1 MITAWR
7 IFVTS
12 WKNLFRNA
20 WLGLATVFVFVMA
33 LISVN
38 AVLALN
44 VLLTRVVGVLQD
56 KVDVTI
62 TFQPSAP
69 QAVITQAQ
77 FYLAG
82 LAQVAKVTVVTPE
95 EALKLFKVRHANDP
109 AMLEALSELKDN
121 PLGAEIIVKAKDAE
135 DYPFLLKA
143 VQNPQYANHIQSR
156 SYDDHQSAIAEVELV
171 ADKARMVGAVLIA
184 LFALF
189 GMLTAFNAIR
199 VAIYTQREEIN
210 IMRLVGASV
219 SFIRMPFILEGI
231 WMGAL
236 ALVISSGLLAGALYW
251 IEPMLRPTFEGADPG
266 LIGYFITQWPTVIG
280 LQALGMVAVIV
291 LVSWA
296 AVGKYVK
303 R

>member
-1 MITAWR
+1 MITLWR
-7 IFVTS
+7 IFIVS

-20 WLGLATVFVFVMA
+20 WLGLATVFVFVLA
-33 LISVN
+33 LVSVN
-38 AVLALN
+38 AVLAFN
-44 VLLTRVVGVLQD
+44 VLLTRVVGVLQE

-62 TFQPSAP
+62 TFQPTAAK
-69 QAVITQAQ
+69 AVITQAQ

-82 LAQVAKVTVVTPE
+82 LPQVAKVTVITPE
-95 EALKLFKVRHANDP
+95 EALALFKARHANDSKI
-109 AMLEALSELKDN
+109 LDALAELTSN
-121 PLGAEIIVKAKDAE
+121 PLGAEIVVKAKEAE
-135 DYPFLLKA
+135 DYPFLLQA
-143 VQNPQYANHIQSR
+143 VQNPQYANSIQSR
-156 SYDDHQSAIAEVELV
+156 SYDDHETAIAEVERL
-171 ADKARMVGAVLIA
+171 AQKARMVGAVLIA

-219 SFIRMPFILEGI
+219 AFIRSPFILEGL

-236 ALVISSGLLAGALYW
+236 ALLIASGMLAGALSW
-251 IEPMLRPTFEGADPG
+251 IEPLLRPAFEGTDPG
-266 LIGYFITQWPTVIG
+266 LIHYFISSWPMILG
-280 LQALGMVAVIV
+280 LQALGMISVII